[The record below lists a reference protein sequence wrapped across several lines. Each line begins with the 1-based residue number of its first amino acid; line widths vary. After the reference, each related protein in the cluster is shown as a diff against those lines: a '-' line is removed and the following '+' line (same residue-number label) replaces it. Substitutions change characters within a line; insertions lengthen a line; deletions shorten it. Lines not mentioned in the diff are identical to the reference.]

1 VEKFDAV
8 MACLESAA
16 CGAALTQTDQIGA
29 NVLLAKR
36 VRLTISRWAQLMLM
50 MGRQLLERLVGGRN
64 HMSSLSFLQG
74 SRLAVRVD
82 RGDEAQQRNEPPAR
96 LRSSTSYYKHRA
108 RRDAPSTSSIACENS
123 RSPHWSGAGFISD
136 FSASPRNARP
146 D

>member
-1 VEKFDAV
+1 VFADAWRQPVAVERVAVEKFDAV

-82 RGDEAQQRNEPPAR
+82 RGDEAQQRNKPPAR
-96 LRSSTSYYKHRA
+96 LAFSLKDGFELGSAIDLNTASAESAEQRF
-108 RRDAPSTSSIACENS
+108 
-123 RSPHWSGAGFISD
+123 GAG
-136 FSASPRNARP
+136 
-146 D
+146 